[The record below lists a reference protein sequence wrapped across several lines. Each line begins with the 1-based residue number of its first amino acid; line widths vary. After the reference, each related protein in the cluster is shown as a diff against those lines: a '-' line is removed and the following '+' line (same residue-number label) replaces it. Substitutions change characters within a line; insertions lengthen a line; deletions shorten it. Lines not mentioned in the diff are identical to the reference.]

1 MAILKILFSIFILS
15 FPFAEVGRVQFLNG
29 VAFTLNDLIL
39 ILLVFYFMGFKL
51 VKNSKFPKYF
61 LIKPILG
68 FFVIALVSLLINYFN
83 YSLNNLFVSAL
94 YLVRFALYASLYFI
108 VIEFKDEFKRKIPL
122 FLLFSGTITIILGY
136 IQFFFYPSLKNLFY
150 LGWDEHLYRMFST
163 FLDPNFA
170 GVFFSLFFIYSLT
183 FISKNLKD
191 NKRLLI
197 YSSISLLSLISVY
210 LTYSRSGL
218 IMLLISIFVFLIL
231 KNKKKLVFVSIGL
244 LILVVFITPKS
255 FKTEGT
261 NLLRINSSTARVD
274 SLSQALEIFTK
285 HPVLG
290 VGFNAYRYAQNK
302 YVGLNTTYW
311 QTTHS
316 GAGTDNSFAF
326 VLATTGVIGFGAYLY
341 LIYKI
346 FKLAKLRIKK
356 SVYAPILIASLSG
369 LMVSSVFINGLFYV
383 FLLEW
388 IWIFA
393 GLTESS

>member
-1 MAILKILFSIFILS
+1 MAILKVLFSLFVLS
-15 FPFAEVGRVQFLNG
+15 FPFAEVGRIQFSNG
-29 VAFTLNDLIL
+29 VAVTINDLLL
-39 ILLVFYFMGFKL
+39 ILLVIYFMGFKL

-68 FFVIALVSLLINYFN
+68 FLVVALLSLLINYFS
-83 YSLNNLFVSAL
+83 YSLNNFFVSAL
-94 YLVRFALYASLYFI
+94 YLIRFALYASLYFI

-122 FLLFSGTITIILGY
+122 YLLLSGVITIILGY
-136 IQFFFYPSLKNLFY
+136 IQYFFYPSLKNLFY

-170 GVFFSLFFIYSLT
+170 GLFFTLFFIFTLSL
-183 FISKNLKD
+183 IEKNLKD

-218 IMLLISIFVFLIL
+218 IMLLISILVFLLL
-231 KNKKKLVFVSIGL
+231 KNKKKLVFISISL
-244 LILVVFITPKS
+244 LILIVFIAPKS

-261 NLLRINSSTARVD
+261 NLLRVNSSTARVE
-274 SLSQALEIFTK
+274 SLEQAIEIFTK
-285 HPVLG
+285 HPLLG

-316 GAGTDNSFAF
+316 GAGTDNSFVF
-326 VLATTGVIGFGAYLY
+326 VLATTGLIGFGAYLY

-369 LMVSSVFINGLFYV
+369 LMVSSLFINGLFYV

-388 IWIFA
+388 IWIFT

>member
-1 MAILKILFSIFILS
+1 MAILKILFLLFILS
-15 FPFAEVGRVQFLNG
+15 FPLAEVGRVQFSNG
-29 VAFTLNDLIL
+29 VAFTLNDLLL
-39 ILLVFYFMGFKL
+39 ILLILYFIAFKL
-51 VKNSKFPKYF
+51 VKNSRLPKYL

-68 FFVIALVSLLINYFN
+68 FIIIAFVSLLINYFN

-94 YLVRFALYASLYFI
+94 YLVRFTLYASLYFI

-122 FLLFSGTITIILGY
+122 FLLFSGTITTILGY

-218 IMLLISIFVFLIL
+218 IMLLISVLTFLLL
-231 KNKKKLVFVSIGL
+231 KNKKKLVILVILL
-244 LILVVFITPKS
+244 LILIIFIIPKS

-261 NLLRINSSTARVD
+261 NLFRINSSTARVD
-274 SLSQALEIFTK
+274 SLNQAIEIFIK

-316 GAGTDNSFAF
+316 GAGTDNSFVF
-326 VLATTGVIGFGAYLY
+326 VLATTGVIGFVAYLY
-341 LIYKI
+341 LIYEI

-356 SVYAPILIASLSG
+356 NIFAPILIASLSG
-369 LMVSSVFINGLFYV
+369 LLVSSLFINGLFYV

-388 IWIFA
+388 IWILA